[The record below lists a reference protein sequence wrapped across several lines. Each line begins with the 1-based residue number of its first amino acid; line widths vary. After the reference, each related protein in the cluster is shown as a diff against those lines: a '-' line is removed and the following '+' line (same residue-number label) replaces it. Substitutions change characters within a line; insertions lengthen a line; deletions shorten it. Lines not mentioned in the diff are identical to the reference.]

1 MPLDINLHLI
11 EKSPI
16 MMSRKRT
23 VYLRLAA
30 MVLLLYM
37 LCFTSCDTVPICWY
51 CENPHNTSEWQ
62 QVCNAMT
69 KSKLES
75 YGWKCT
81 PF

>member
-1 MPLDINLHLI
+1 MV
-11 EKSPI
+11 
-16 MMSRKRT
+16 SRKRR
-23 VYLRLAA
+23 VWLRLAA
-30 MVLLLYM
+30 MLLLLYM
-37 LCFTSCDTVPICWY
+37 LSFASCDTVPICWY

-75 YGWKCT
+75 YGWDCT